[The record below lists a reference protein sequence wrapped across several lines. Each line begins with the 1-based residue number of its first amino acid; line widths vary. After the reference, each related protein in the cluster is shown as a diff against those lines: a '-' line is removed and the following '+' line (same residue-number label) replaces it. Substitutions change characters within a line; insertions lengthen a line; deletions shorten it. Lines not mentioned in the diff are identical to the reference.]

1 MHSAIHTQ
9 VGRGGERMGIYI
21 KFILDAIAHFDL
33 LNSTKSRNIHEQ
45 TIRPSLKLRVYI
57 ELVIY

>member
-1 MHSAIHTQ
+1 
-9 VGRGGERMGIYI
+9 MGIYI
-21 KFILDAIAHFDL
+21 KFILDVIAHFDL

-57 ELVIY
+57 ELVIC